1 MAAPSK
7 LNVKQRHRIVAPPLQ
22 LQKINPINVI
32 TIKDEDDSPPK
43 TPSKRPYTLRSS
55 TPSNRKNQEEEKKGP
70 NKIQKRQ

>member
-7 LNVKQRHRIVAPPLQ
+7 PLVNQRHRIVAPPLQ

-43 TPSKRPYTLRSS
+43 TPNKRPYNTRNSS
-55 TPSNRKNQEEEKKGP
+55 PSNKKYQEEEKKGP